1 MICVTWED
9 QDGIQGLVIA
19 RQTEVTYKLEIRVGA
34 KIQFPIIKARDKGQ
48 VDEELGPPKKEL

>member
-9 QDGIQGLVIA
+9 QDGRSGIQGLVIA

-34 KIQFPIIKARDKGQ
+34 KIQFPIIKPEMRAR
-48 VDEELGPPKKEL
+48 